1 MSTGNSD
8 RIRLELEKASLSLE
22 ERYPGYREGLIIA
35 AMDCIT
41 TTAEHDD
48 RKTNI
53 NQRFDGCLES
63 LAKALA
69 SCPGESKP

>member
-1 MSTGNSD
+1 MSTGNAD
-8 RIRLELEKASLSLE
+8 RIRAELEKAATSLP
-22 ERYPGYREGLIIA
+22 ERFAGYRQGLVDA
-35 AMDCIT
+35 AMECIT

-63 LAKALA
+63 IAKGLA
-69 SCPGESKP
+69 SNSTEAQQ

>member
-1 MSTGNSD
+1 MSTGNVD
-8 RIRLELEKASLSLE
+8 RIRVELEKAAVALP
-22 ERYPGYREGLIIA
+22 ERFPGYREGLVAA

-53 NQRFDGCLES
+53 NQRFDGCLET
-63 LAKALA
+63 LAKGPA
-69 SCPGESKP
+69 SPSPEANP

>member
-1 MSTGNSD
+1 MSTGNVD
-8 RIRLELEKASLSLE
+8 RIRIELVKAAATIT
-22 ERYPGYREGLIIA
+22 ERFPGYREGLVSA

-53 NQRFDGCLES
+53 NQRFDVCLET
-63 LAKALA
+63 LAKNLALHT
-69 SCPGESKP
+69 PEVKP

>member
-1 MSTGNSD
+1 MSTGNVD
-8 RIRLELEKASLSLE
+8 RIRVELEKAAAAVE
-22 ERYPGYREGLIIA
+22 ERFPGYRENLVSA

-53 NQRFDGCLES
+53 NQRFDGCLET
-63 LAKALA
+63 LAKGFA
-69 SCPGESKP
+69 SPTSEVKP

>member
-8 RIRLELEKASLSLE
+8 RIRAELEKAASLVP
-22 ERYPGYREGLIIA
+22 ERVAGYREHLVNA

-53 NQRFDGCLES
+53 NQRFDACLETIAKE
-63 LAKALA
+63 LATNVPEAQ
-69 SCPGESKP
+69 E

>member
-1 MSTGNSD
+1 MSTGNAD
-8 RIRLELEKASLSLE
+8 RIRAELEKAATSLP
-22 ERYPGYREGLIIA
+22 ERCPGHREALVNA

-53 NQRFDGCLES
+53 NQQFDACLDTIAKG
-63 LAKALA
+63 LATIA
-69 SCPGESKP
+69 SEAQ